1 MSNIVIVGTQWGDEG
16 KGKIVD
22 LLAEFADII
31 IRFQGGNNAGH
42 TLVVDGKQFI
52 SHLIPSGILQEKVCL
67 IGNGLVVD
75 PAVLIEE
82 IDLLT
87 DMGIKIGP
95 DNLRISETANLIMP
109 YHKQIDLAR
118 EEMKGDKKI
127 GTTGRGIG
135 PCYED
140 KMARRG
146 IRFVEFLDP
155 DVFKE
160 KVFTVMEEKNFYL
173 EKFLSSEPIDP
184 QSIID
189 IYSEYAKR
197 LSPYISNV
205 SVELDRAM
213 KQEKHILFEGAQGTH
228 LDIDHGTYPYV
239 TSSNTVAGNA
249 SCGTGI
255 GPAKLDKIIGI
266 VKAYT
271 TRVGSG
277 PFTTELFDE
286 IGEKIQK
293 KGAEFGATTGRKRR
307 CGWLDMV
314 MLKNAVR
321 LNGLTGLVV
330 TKLDVL
336 SGLESLK
343 ICTAYEYN
351 GKIIKDFPA
360 DQKVLAACTPVCETL
375 PGWSQEIDD
384 TRTLEDLPENAKKY
398 LNRIEELSGVPVGIV
413 SVGPGREQTIIIDN
427 PFFIDNGQE

>member
-52 SHLIPSGILQEKVCL
+52 SHLIPSGILQGKVCL

-82 IDLLT
+82 IELLT

-135 PCYED
+135 PSYED
-140 KMARRG
+140 KVARRG

-205 SVELDRAM
+205 SVELDRAI

-249 SCGTGI
+249 SCGSGI
-255 GPAKLDKIIGI
+255 GPGKLDKIVGI

-314 MLKNAVR
+314 MLKNAAR
-321 LNGLTGLVV
+321 LNGLTSLVV

-336 SGLESLK
+336 SGLETIEIS
-343 ICTAYEYN
+343 TAYEYN
-351 GKIIKDFPA
+351 GEIIEDFPA
-360 DQKVLAACTPVCETL
+360 DQKVLAACTPVYEIL

-384 TRTLEDLPENAKKY
+384 IRNLEDLPENAKKY
-398 LNRIEELSGVPVGIV
+398 LKRIEELSEVPVGIV

-427 PFFIDNGQE
+427 PFFIDKG